1 MMKDNCFVIVAITC
15 SYSSR
20 TLHQFIVASSP
31 VLQMSETDNL
41 CVMSNCFLSS
51 GPEKQVGF
59 SLVPCVGSSGNA
71 DYWGSGSYK

>member
-1 MMKDNCFVIVAITC
+1 MLLLLLRAHIAVELCTNLLF
-15 SYSSR
+15 
-20 TLHQFIVASSP
+20 ASSP